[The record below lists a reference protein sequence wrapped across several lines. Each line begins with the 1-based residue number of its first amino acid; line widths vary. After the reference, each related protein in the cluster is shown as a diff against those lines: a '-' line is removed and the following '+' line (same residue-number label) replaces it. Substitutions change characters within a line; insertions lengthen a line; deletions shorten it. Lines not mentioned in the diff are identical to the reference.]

1 MKDIG
6 RDSWARRRQ
15 RVGGAVAF
23 VVSAIAIA
31 CCAVA
36 AVVVL
41 PGAAPR
47 ARAFLPAVKTAPMV
61 AATVRPESLPLRVGI
76 AGLVHGHV
84 DGFFAHYLKS
94 PLVEIVGIAEPDEDL
109 SKRVAKQYS
118 FDAKLF
124 YTSLDDMIEKAHPQA
139 ILIYSNTY
147 DHRKLVEIC
156 AKHHVDVMMEKPL
169 AVSYADARAIQRA
182 ANESGIQVMVNF
194 ETTWYASNRAA
205 YDMLHRGDIG
215 EMRKFVAHD
224 GHQGPKEISV
234 GPDFMKWLTDPKLD
248 GAGALFDFG
257 CYGADLVTWLMDGAE
272 PVSVT
277 AVTQQI
283 KPDEYPSVDDEATIV
298 VAYPHAQAI
307 IQGSWNWPFGRKD
320 IEVYGK
326 TGYVKTVA
334 SDGLLI
340 RREHDRDEHSEKANA
355 LPAPDDDE
363 LNYLRAVVLDHRK
376 PEGPTSLR
384 INIVAM
390 EILDSARRS
399 AETGQ
404 TVVLYKK

>member
-1 MKDIG
+1 MKEMERG
-6 RDSWARRRQ
+6 SWARGRRGVQ
-15 RVGGAVAF
+15 WLAGIAVA
-23 VVSAIAIA
+23 SCAIA
-31 CCAVA
+31 A
-36 AVVVL
+36 ALALGGIVQNAAASS
-41 PGAAPR
+41 PGALAKSMR
-47 ARAFLPAVKTAPMV
+47 VSV
-61 AATVRPESLPLRVGI
+61 AESDSAPLRVGI

-84 DGFFAHYLKS
+84 EGFFGHYLKS
-94 PLVEIVGIAEPDEDL
+94 PLIEIVGIAEQDEDL
-109 SKRVAKQYS
+109 SRRVAKQYS
-118 FDAKLF
+118 LDAKLF
-124 YTSLDDMIEKAHPQA
+124 YTSLDEMIENTHPQA

-147 DHRKLVEIC
+147 DHKNLVEIC
-156 AKHHVDVMMEKPL
+156 AKHRVDVMMEKPL
-169 AVSYADARAIQRA
+169 AVSYSDARAIQRA
-182 ANESGIQVMVNF
+182 ANESGIQVMVNY

-257 CYGADLVTWLMDGAE
+257 CYGADLVAWLMDGAE

-283 KPDEYPSVDDEATIV
+283 KPDEYPNVDDEATIV

-326 TGYVKTVA
+326 AGYVKTIA

-340 RREHDRDEHSEKANA
+340 RREHDRDEHSEKANS

-363 LNYLRAVVLDHRK
+363 LNYLRAVVLDHKK

-390 EILDSARRS
+390 EILDAARRS